1 MSNSYYRLKHPIS
14 NVSLSEKGSHT
25 EVRIWVNKGLAGTLV
40 LESGEETK
48 NFLQAIFSQHEEGAW
63 TSYGG
68 DKKGMMLYVGK
79 GTNDTDV
86 LISSSGEITTVKE
99 LAKKA
104 GEVIRL

>member
-1 MSNSYYRLKHPIS
+1 
-14 NVSLSEKGSHT
+14 
-25 EVRIWVNKGLAGTLV
+25 
-40 LESGEETK
+40 
-48 NFLQAIFSQHEEGAW
+48 
-63 TSYGG
+63 
-68 DKKGMMLYVGK
+68 MMLYVGK